1 MAAAADGAVSLHDF
15 NLRQNVIMIDRTDS
29 RMSPEDVRA
38 TLTVYVDAEELRK
51 KTRLLEDAGLSSDAV
66 GAALRT
72 WCDEL
77 YAEKQEANAGV
88 PWLAKSAEELKADPP
103 LFRWPHARKPGLRAG
118 IKPDSEKNVELMFT
132 DVRKILRQLGAPLE
146 PPYTALSDVLKVTEV
161 ISDHWE
167 VGSWKQVWTL
177 LRKFLALIGH
187 DQQYEY
193 LHVFLTQNCYFSAP
207 KPLRAV
213 LSDREAAG
221 VRAKVQELEPKVMEF
236 LASDGAKQWTKQR
249 GKNNGHSLTQNYLLG
264 LFLVG
269 SSPDWVPARCDP
281 PNLVY
286 KTPLVDLKKCKGY
299 IDSISETECT
309 VHYNYLN
316 KVLPMDKSR
325 RANLTI
331 DVGKTNP
338 SLAKLLWK
346 LKQHVTAIAG
356 GQPAGPF
363 YMYAKEEQFGQRI
376 KPDDYSKR
384 GERLAKGLTIGGELA
399 TKIKNCTAARYLSAK
414 EDDLFTD
421 EEVKE
426 RCRGRGQQPPTDGIA
441 KAHYVAGSLPEFAP
455 GSTVSVSGLQ
465 SPRVAHL
472 NDHFGTVLEYVSDKE
487 RYRIEFSKDEIG
499 LVRAEN
505 LTLVLSVADI
515 ASLQSQEQAPAPTA
529 ADSEAIDLASGSDL
543 DDTLMLSS
551 SDESE
556 SDASPSAPNP

>member
-1 MAAAADGAVSLHDF
+1 MAAAADGAVSHRDF
-15 NLRQNVIMIDRTDS
+15 NLRQDVILIDQTDL

-38 TLTVYVDAEELRK
+38 ALTVYVSAEELRT
-51 KTRLLEDAGLSSDAV
+51 KTRALEDSDFSADAV
-66 GAALRT
+66 DAALGK

-77 YAEKQEANAGV
+77 YAEKQQANADV
-88 PWLAKSAEELKADPP
+88 LWLTKSAEELQANPP
-103 LFRWPHARKPGLRAG
+103 LFRWASAKKSGLRAG
-118 IKPDSEKNVELMFT
+118 IEPDSEKNIELMFT

-146 PPYTALSDVLKVTEV
+146 PPYTGLSDVLKVAEV
-161 ISDHWE
+161 ISDHWD

-187 DQQYEY
+187 DQQHEY
-193 LHVFLTQNCYFSAP
+193 LHVYLTQKCYFSAP
-207 KPLRAV
+207 KNLQAV
-213 LSDREAAG
+213 LSEREAAG

-236 LASDGAKQWTKQR
+236 LGTGDAQRWIERR
-249 GKNNGHSLTQNYLLG
+249 GKNNGHSLTQHYLLG

-269 SSPDWVPARCDP
+269 GSPDWVPVRCDP

-286 KTPLVDLKKCKGY
+286 KDPRVDLKKCKGY

-309 VHYNYLN
+309 IHYNYLN
-316 KVLPMDKSR
+316 KVLPEEKAKS
-325 RANLTI
+325 ANLTI

-338 SLAKLLWK
+338 PLAKLLWTMK
-346 LKQHVTAIAG
+346 PHVTAIAG

-363 YMYAKEEQFGQRI
+363 YMYMKEEQFGQRI
-376 KPDDYSKR
+376 KPSDYSKR
-384 GERLAKGLTIGGELA
+384 GERLATALCIEGELKN
-399 TKIKNCTAARYLSAK
+399 KIKNCTAARYLSAK
-414 EDDLFTD
+414 EDGLFTD

-426 RCRGRGQQPPTDGIA
+426 RCLGRGQKPPTDGIA
-441 KAHYVAGSLPEFAP
+441 KAHYKAGSLPEFAP

-487 RYRIEFSKDEIG
+487 RYRIEFSEDEIG

-505 LTLVLSVADI
+505 LSLVLSVADI
-515 ASLQSQEQAPAPTA
+515 ASLQSREQPPASAA
-529 ADSEAIDLASGSDL
+529 ADSEAIDLASSSDS